1 MQVLLDSH
9 TLIWSQDD
17 PGQLSPTATSVLVDP
32 ANDRLLSVA
41 TIWEI
46 AIKVSKKK
54 LPLSMPFRTWIDTAI
69 VDLGLTI
76 LHLSLNH
83 AELQS
88 TLPWHHNDPFDR
100 LLVSQSLADNIPII
114 GIDTK
119 FDAYGVTRIW
129 N

>member
-1 MQVLLDSH
+1 MRVLLDSH

-17 PGQLSPTATSVLVDP
+17 PSQLPAAATAALVDP

-46 AIKVSKKK
+46 AIKVGKKK
-54 LPLSMPFRTWIDTAI
+54 LPLSKPFRVWIDTAI
-69 VDLGLTI
+69 ADLGLTV

-83 AELQS
+83 AERQS
-88 TLPWHHNDPFDR
+88 SLPWHHSDPFDR

-114 GIDTK
+114 GSDTQ

>member
-9 TLIWSQDD
+9 ALIWSQDD
-17 PGQLSPTATSVLVDP
+17 PGQLPAGATAALVDL

-54 LPLSMPFRTWIDTAI
+54 LILSKSFRAWIDTAI
-69 VDLGLTI
+69 ADLGLSV
-76 LHLSLNH
+76 LHMSLNH
-83 AELQS
+83 AERQS
-88 TLPWHHNDPFDR
+88 MLPWHHNDPFDR

-114 GIDTK
+114 GIDAQL
-119 FDAYGVTRIW
+119 DAYGVTRIW